1 MSMPGSP
8 TGNTNGSGIMGNR
21 QLIGAVATI
30 VAVVLLLVVIFV
42 SLFGNADDG
51 EPKQVITI
59 GGATDGGGPAP
70 IDSSASA
77 MSLVAVNGV
86 VISDP
91 TLIELSDDG
100 PLPQIANDGRKPM
113 DVYARPAD
121 RGDPRP
127 KIAMIIGGLGLG
139 EAVTQAAIDRLPAGV
154 TLAVTPYGSSLQG
167 LVSTARAKG
176 HEILLEVPL
185 EPFDYPDNDP
195 GQDTL
200 LTGPAAAENPA
211 RLRRVMGRVT
221 GYAGIVNSQGARF
234 LSSADDVR
242 FLLDEAA
249 RRGLYFVD
257 NGQSDQSQARETA
270 QRAGAA
276 FARADL
282 QVDSNPTREAIERE
296 LAALEDL
303 AKRRGS
309 AIGVAAAFPVTI
321 DRVGT
326 WAEGLEE
333 KGLALMPVS
342 ALADVGPLAS
352 GPPVVSATPQPS
364 HPIPPPPPELP
375 SDPAPA
381 FEAPPHP

>member
-8 TGNTNGSGIMGNR
+8 TGNANGSGILGNR
-21 QLIGAVATI
+21 QFIGAVATLA
-30 VAVVLLLVVIFV
+30 AVVLLLVVIFV
-42 SLFGNADDG
+42 SLFGDADDG

-59 GGATDGGGPAP
+59 GGASPGGAVAP

-77 MSLVAVNGV
+77 MSLVAVNGI

-91 TLIELSDDG
+91 TLIELSNDG
-100 PLPQIANDGRKPM
+100 PLPQIASDGRKPM

-121 RGDPRP
+121 RSDPRP
-127 KIAMIIGGLGLG
+127 KIAMIVGGLGLG

-176 HEILLEVPL
+176 HEILLEMPM

-200 LTGPAAAENPA
+200 LTGPAAAENPS

-221 GYAGIVNSQGARF
+221 GYAGLVNSQGAKF
-234 LSSADDVR
+234 LSRSDDVR
-242 FLLDEAA
+242 FLLGETA

-257 NGQSDQSQARETA
+257 NGQTEQSVAREGA
-270 QRAGAA
+270 QAAGAA
-276 FARADL
+276 FVRADQ
-282 QVDSNPTREAIERE
+282 QVDRNPTREAIERE
-296 LAALEDL
+296 LAALEEF
-303 AKRRGS
+303 AKQRG
-309 AIGVAAAFPVTI
+309 AALGIAAAFPVTI
-321 DRVGT
+321 DRIGA

-333 KGLALMPVS
+333 KGLALVPVS
-342 ALADVGPLAS
+342 ALVDAGPVAS
-352 GPPVVSATPQPS
+352 GPPVVSVTPQPS
-364 HPIPPPPPELP
+364 RPIPPPPEVSGPPEH
-375 SDPAPA
+375 AA
-381 FEAPPHP
+381 ETAPHP